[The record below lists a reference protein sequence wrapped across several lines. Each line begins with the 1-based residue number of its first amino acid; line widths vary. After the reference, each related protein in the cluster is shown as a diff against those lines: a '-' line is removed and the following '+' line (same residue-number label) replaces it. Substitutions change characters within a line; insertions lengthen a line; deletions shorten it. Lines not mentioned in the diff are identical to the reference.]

1 MKFTITIFCLLI
13 TVNSLIAQTRPNKL
27 WDATFGGSDTD
38 MGYKV
43 IETSDK
49 NYLLVGNSGSG
60 ISGDK
65 TEDKKGQ
72 TGFTDFWVVKTNKL
86 GQKIWDKTYGG
97 RYTDFCRTVIETS
110 DGGFLL
116 GGYSDSDISG
126 DKSQT
131 GNGGKDYWVIKINAN
146 GVKQWDASF
155 GGSRD
160 EDLRSIVETPDGG
173 FLLGGQSDSRISG
186 DKTEENRDLDLR
198 TDYWI
203 IKITSTGIKVWDKT
217 YGSNSSDFLRK
228 IVKCTTGGYLLLGT
242 TYSNAGG
249 EKSDYLR
256 GDYNM
261 GAADY
266 WAIRITE
273 NGTKKWDKAY
283 GGSGLDDAKAA
294 VQTLDGG
301 FLLAGGSRSPISF
314 EKTDSCRGSNDSWL
328 VKIDSLG
335 AVTWD
340 KTFGGDGE
348 ETVDEVLQNT
358 DGTYLFATS
367 SGSNAIGE
375 KSQAKMGWFDF
386 WVVKVNTDGTKIWD
400 GTYGGNDG
408 DYCYTLTRC
417 SDNGILLGGQ
427 SSSNISAHKSQN
439 SRGTIDYWM
448 IKLLDNEITL
458 TTPSDTLC
466 LGSDVT
472 LNYSVRG
479 IFNSGNTSIIQLSDA
494 SGSFATPKNI
504 DTLAIEGSGTFTG
517 TSTLSIPAN
526 LPVGNHYRLRVI
538 SSNPKDTTYSHT
550 LVVRNCCD
558 VFNKP
563 TAINHTGELYN
574 TINCEGQT
582 INLEASSVAGAT
594 GYQWK
599 GPNNFS
605 SNVRTPIIENIH
617 TSNSGYFVVY
627 AFNGACVSAKDSV
640 LVTVKV
646 RPATPTISNDGPYTT
661 GQTIHLSTSTTAAIY
676 EWTGVYPFSSS
687 EQNPTILN
695 ADNAKAGAYYLKVGN
710 GECWSELA
718 TTTVMVNGTSSLN
731 ETEIT
736 QLELFPNPI
745 HAGQKLMIRFPDT
758 KITNELT
765 KLKIYNVAGK
775 CEFETE
781 VQQTA
786 NLQLNLPNLT
796 KGAYIIH
803 FTNSNFSTQ
812 QPFIVD

>member
-1 MKFTITIFCLLI
+1 M
-13 TVNSLIAQTRPNKL
+13 
-27 WDATFGGSDTD
+27 
-38 MGYKV
+38 
-43 IETSDK
+43 
-49 NYLLVGNSGSG
+49 
-60 ISGDK
+60 
-65 TEDKKGQ
+65 
-72 TGFTDFWVVKTNKL
+72 
-86 GQKIWDKTYGG
+86 
-97 RYTDFCRTVIETS
+97 
-110 DGGFLL
+110 
-116 GGYSDSDISG
+116 
-126 DKSQT
+126 
-131 GNGGKDYWVIKINAN
+131 
-146 GVKQWDASF
+146 
-155 GGSRD
+155 
-160 EDLRSIVETPDGG
+160 
-173 FLLGGQSDSRISG
+173 
-186 DKTEENRDLDLR
+186 
-198 TDYWI
+198 
-203 IKITSTGIKVWDKT
+203 
-217 YGSNSSDFLRK
+217 
-228 IVKCTTGGYLLLGT
+228 
-242 TYSNAGG
+242 
-249 EKSDYLR
+249 
-256 GDYNM
+256 
-261 GAADY
+261 
-266 WAIRITE
+266 
-273 NGTKKWDKAY
+273 
-283 GGSGLDDAKAA
+283 
-294 VQTLDGG
+294 
-301 FLLAGGSRSPISF
+301 
-314 EKTDSCRGSNDSWL
+314 
-328 VKIDSLG
+328 
-335 AVTWD
+335 TWD

-646 RPATPTISNDGPYTT
+646 RPVTPTISNDGPYTT

-695 ADNAKAGAYYLKVGN
+695 ADNAKAGAYHLKVGN